1 MHTDLQ
7 VDTPGTCECVCPHT
21 YVSCS
26 GAISADSQT
35 QVAVCTHLHDTCP
48 LLYDDLTRSCTD
60 RQSHTGPVH
69 SHADTWE
76 VTPRGTHTLAPWPLS
91 AEAARCFGAEGPG
104 PLQPLHHRAQAG
116 RKLPGNTT
124 AGGGGGGGAGTHPP
138 AQRTGHVSRTRALG
152 THAARGT
159 PHARWV
165 SVGPTLH
172 TQAHR
177 PRDHVIL
184 PLHTQPLPSALPV
197 QGH

>member
-69 SHADTWE
+69 SHADSGKSRLGAHTRL
-76 VTPRGTHTLAPWPLS
+76 PRGPSP
-91 AEAARCFGAEGPG
+91 
-104 PLQPLHHRAQAG
+104 
-116 RKLPGNTT
+116 RKQLG
-124 AGGGGGGGAGTHPP
+124 
-138 AQRTGHVSRTRALG
+138 VSGQRALG
-152 THAARGT
+152 HSSLCTTGPRPAGNFPEIPPRGAGAGAGQAHTHLHSAPVTYHVHARLAHTQHAAR
-159 PHARWV
+159 R
-165 SVGPTLH
+165 TL
-172 TQAHR
+172 A
-177 PRDHVIL
+177 
-184 PLHTQPLPSALPV
+184 
-197 QGH
+197 G